1 MTTLPPEP
9 GDTHKLRSV
18 AEGFGA
24 DAARYDRARP
34 TYPGELIEAIIG
46 ASPGRDILDIGAGT
60 GIVAR
65 LFQAKGCRVL
75 GVEPDPR
82 MAELARQQGLPT
94 EVATFEDWDP
104 AGRTF
109 DAAVAGQAWH
119 WVDPVAGAAK
129 AAQALRPGGRLAL
142 FWNVFGLGPGMREAF
157 GEVHKRVDT
166 GLPFNPWAQ
175 PLLDSYLQG
184 CERAAA
190 RIAEAGGFG
199 EPEQWRF
206 GWDRVYTREEWLDV
220 VPTVGGM
227 SRVPAGKLAALLDG
241 LGEAIDAAGG
251 SFTMNYTT
259 VAVTAAR
266 ASLPACLVCPEPGQ
280 DLVGVRV
287 RREDRVK
294 DVLDHAPADDH
305 GETLEQPLPRGL
317 EPGQAQRVRE
327 PEIGVA
333 EQRERQAKAARCLGL
348 VLRVLGGQPGDG
360 RPGGRQVASVIP
372 EAARFRGAAAGAG
385 DHVPV
390 GGQRVLAGPGRA
402 RVSVEDQP
410 RHARSR
416 GVNAE
421 PLPRRRRQR
430 ERRDR
435 RPGQVAGGA
444 VVGRGGQV
452 ARDGVRVLGHT

>member
-9 GDTHKLRSV
+9 GGTHKLRTV

-46 ASPGRDILDIGAGT
+46 ASPGRDILDVGAGT

-65 LFQAKGCRVL
+65 LFQAQGCRVL

-82 MAELARQQGLPT
+82 MAELARRQGLET
-94 EVATFEDWDP
+94 EVATFENWDP

-129 AAQALRPGGRLAL
+129 AAGALRPGGRLAL
-142 FWNVFGLGPGMREAF
+142 FWNVFGLGPEMREAF

-166 GLPFNPWAQ
+166 GLPFNPWAR

-190 RIAEAGGFG
+190 GMAEAGGFG
-199 EPEQWRF
+199 APEQWRF
-206 GWDRVYTREEWLDV
+206 EWDRLYTREEWLDG
-220 VPTVGGM
+220 VPTAGGM
-227 SRVPAGKLAALLDG
+227 SQVPADRLAALLDG

-251 SFTMNYTT
+251 SFTVNYTT

-266 ASLPACLVCPEPGQ
+266 ASLPACPEPGQ
-280 DLVGVRV
+280 DLAGVRV

-294 DVLDHAPADDH
+294 DVLDRARPDDQ
-305 GETLEQPLPRGL
+305 GEALEQPLPRGL
-317 EPGQAQRVRE
+317 ERGQAQRVRE

-333 EQRERQAKAARCLGL
+333 EQRERQAKAKSGLGL
-348 VLRVLGGQPGDG
+348 VPRVLGGHSGDG
-360 RPGGRQVASVIP
+360 RPGGRQVAGVIP
-372 EAARFRGAAAGAG
+372 EAARFGGAAAGAG

-390 GGQRVLAGPGRA
+390 GGQRVLAGPARA
-402 RVSVEDQP
+402 RVGIQDQP
-410 RHARSR
+410 RRARCR
-416 GVNAE
+416 DVDAE
-421 PLPRRRRQR
+421 RLPRRRRQR

-435 RPGQVAGGA
+435 RPGQVTGGA
-444 VVGRGGQV
+444 VVRRGGQV
-452 ARDGVRVLGHT
+452 TRDGVRVMGHA